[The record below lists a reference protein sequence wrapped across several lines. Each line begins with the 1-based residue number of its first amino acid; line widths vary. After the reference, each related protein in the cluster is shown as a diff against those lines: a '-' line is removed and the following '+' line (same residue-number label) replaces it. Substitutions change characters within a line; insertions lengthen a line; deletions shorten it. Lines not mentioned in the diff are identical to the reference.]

1 MEKSKK
7 KAESEEEDEY
17 DEEDEDYGDERRP
30 AVGGKP
36 HKRGLIL
43 EDDYLWFSDSS
54 TGSFKVAE
62 ERSPRLCMYAAFT
75 QYEVVKDVAKNEFD
89 YHLTK
94 ND

>member
-54 TGSFKVAE
+54 TGSFKAAE

-75 QYEVVKDVAKNEFD
+75 QYEVVKDVAKNDFD